1 MAGRIARERNPCIRS
16 ATGVERTQNDI
27 GKGLCLGHGLPQ
39 VQARQIAADIDG
51 SARPTNRLRGAAP
64 RGEMRMAR
72 RPGEHRTGDAKV
84 IMLPVRTAIHGAGL
98 PSIDITPPVDGKS
111 HPRHRSVGDVAA
123 QTKDPRLHAPCR
135 YGRALGDRD
144 RTWLTQELVLNPD
157 AGALPCRQVTAR
169 QSNFGCGGRG
179 RRIASTFLIH
189 LSRCGCCAA
198 QASIAKEI
206 PRSSCCPAGH

>member
-72 RPGEHRTGDAKV
+72 RPGEHR
-84 IMLPVRTAIHGAGL
+84 AGL
-98 PSIDITPPVDGKS
+98 GHHAVRLDSDTRCRIAVDRHQPSCRRQKPSTPS
-111 HPRHRSVGDVAA
+111 QRGDVGANRRCTA
-123 QTKDPRLHAPCR
+123 RLRAPCR

-189 LSRCGCCAA
+189 IWRWGC
-198 QASIAKEI
+198 
-206 PRSSCCPAGH
+206 

>member
-84 IMLPVRTAIHGAGL
+84 IMLPVRTAIHGAGAL
-98 PSIDITPPVDGKS
+98 DRHHPARRRQKPSTPS
-111 HPRHRSVGDVAA
+111 QRGDVGANRRCTA
-123 QTKDPRLHAPCR
+123 RLRAPCR
-135 YGRALGDRD
+135 YGRALGDRH

-189 LSRCGCCAA
+189 IWRWGC
-198 QASIAKEI
+198 
-206 PRSSCCPAGH
+206 

>member
-111 HPRHRSVGDVAA
+111 HPRHRSVVMSA
-123 QTKDPRLHAPCR
+123 QTGDALRGFARHADTDELSVIATGLGSHKSLSLIPMQAP
-135 YGRALGDRD
+135 YRAVRS
-144 RTWLTQELVLNPD
+144 P
-157 AGALPCRQVTAR
+157 
-169 QSNFGCGGRG
+169 
-179 RRIASTFLIH
+179 
-189 LSRCGCCAA
+189 
-198 QASIAKEI
+198 QAS
-206 PRSSCCPAGH
+206 